1 MLFKIDRKN
10 KDNLKGVKS
19 KTLAQIGWI
28 EKDLENL
35 ISKNLSRFIPENQLM
50 VIFQERQRQEEADIF
65 ALDKEGVLYIFELK
79 RWVSKPENL
88 LQVLRYGQKF
98 GQFDYE
104 ALQEMLRKYKK
115 YPVLELDESHKEY
128 FKEVISQKL
137 ERENFNSNQH
147 FVVITNGVD
156 IETLNAIQY
165 WKKKGLRID
174 CLPYKVYEEKGTFF
188 LEFKSFNPQNEV
200 LFEEET
206 NIFIVNTNI
215 AWSKTNYKEMLQ
227 DKRTSARAYGD
238 KRFGI
243 ARIKNGDNVLLYHSG
258 TGIIAIGKAKGEV
271 DKDEKNEEYRI
282 DVDFSWKIDPD
293 TENTRAVHASEINS
307 KLSTNY
313 SFRNTVFSINQKLY
327 DIIIEI
333 SKTK

>member
-1 MLFKIDRKN
+1 M
-10 KDNLKGVKS
+10 LKGVTS
-19 KTLAQIGWI
+19 RTLAQIGWH

-35 ISKNLSRFIPENQLM
+35 ISKNLSLFIPENQLM
-50 VIFQERQRQEEADIF
+50 VISQERKRQDEADIF

-79 RWVSKPENL
+79 RWVSKQENL

-104 ALQEMLRKYKK
+104 AMQEMLRKYHKNLT
-115 YPVLELDESHKEY
+115 LELDESHKEY

-137 ERENFNSNQH
+137 DREKFNSNQH

-156 IETLNAIQY
+156 NETLNAIQY

-174 CLPYKVYEEKGTFF
+174 CLPYKVYEENGTFL

-215 AWSKTNYKEMLQ
+215 AWSKSNYREML
-227 DKRTSARAYGD
+227 DHNRAAAYGN

-243 ARIKNGDNVLLYHSG
+243 ERIKNGNNVLLYHSG
-258 TGIIAIGKAKGEV
+258 TGVIAIGKAKGKIH
-271 DKDEKNEEYRI
+271 KDEKNEEYWI
-282 DVDFSWKIDPD
+282 GVDFSWKIDPD
-293 TENTRAVHASEINS
+293 SDSKLAVHAWEINS

-313 SFRNTVFSINQKLY
+313 SFRNTVFSINQELF
-327 DIIIEI
+327 DIIIDI

>member
-1 MLFKIDRKN
+1 MLYKIDRKN
-10 KDNLKGVKS
+10 KDDLKGVKS
-19 KTLAQIGWI
+19 KTLAQIGWK

-35 ISKNLSRFIPENQLM
+35 ISKNLPRFIPENQLM
-50 VIFQERQRQEEADIF
+50 IIFQERQRQEEADIF

-79 RWVSKPENL
+79 RWESKQENL

-104 ALQEMLRKYKK
+104 ALQEMLRKYKNN
-115 YPVLELDESHKEY
+115 PVLELDESHKEY
-128 FKEVISQKL
+128 FKEVISQRI
-137 ERENFNSNQH
+137 EREKFNSNQH

-156 IETLNAIQY
+156 LETLNAIQY

-174 CLPYKVYEEKGTFF
+174 CLPYRVYEENGTVL
-188 LEFKSFNPQNEV
+188 LEFRSFNPQNEV

-215 AWSKTNYKEMLQ
+215 AWSQENYKEMLQ
-227 DKRTSARAYGD
+227 HNRAAAYGD
-238 KRFGI
+238 RRFGI
-243 ARIKNGDNVLLYHSG
+243 ERIKNGDNILLYHSG
-258 TGIIAIGKAKGEV
+258 IGIIAIGKAKGKV
-271 DKDEKNEEYRI
+271 HKDEKNEEYWI
-282 DVDFSWKIDPD
+282 DVDFSWKIDPY
-293 TENTRAVHASEINS
+293 TENKRAVHASEINS

-313 SFRNTVFSINQKLY
+313 SFRNTVFSINPELY